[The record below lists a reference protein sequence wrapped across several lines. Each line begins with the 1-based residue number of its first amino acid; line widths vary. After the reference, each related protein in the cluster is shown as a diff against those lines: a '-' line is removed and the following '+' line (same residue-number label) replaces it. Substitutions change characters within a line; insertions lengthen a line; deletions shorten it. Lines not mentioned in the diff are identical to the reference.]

1 MTGGDPGKALGLRA
15 RDPFG
20 VKGTGSQMRGWEAW
34 DGRDRRGRFHGQ
46 AGGEGVGGF
55 AQEDGTPR
63 SGDWAEAGRAGRA
76 VPAGGG
82 KAGAGPAITP
92 PRGRAGPGAG
102 RGRAGRAAH

>member
-1 MTGGDPGKALGLRA
+1 
-15 RDPFG
+15 
-20 VKGTGSQMRGWEAW
+20 MRGWEAW

-82 KAGAGPAITP
+82 KAGAGPRITP
-92 PRGRAGPGAG
+92 PQGPGRAEGGAGPGGASG
-102 RGRAGRAAH
+102 ALAPCQFRLLRLAPAFAVRAQ